1 MILTRDRVTAA
12 KAEDWNDHFTLCAL
26 FVFQFVFYVKRI
38 RMTPDFGLALVS
50 STFLAI
56 FVMFPH
62 LAEPFFDFYLSI
74 GREVTTLALLSLV
87 AAAYYY
93 GYIYTTLATALLVV
107 YVLYQTWAV
116 YRPSDK
122 RRLNQD
128 VSKDKARFDP
138 STSIDLQFAN
148 GTAVHDSPN
157 MLAKDSK
164 QTPLL
169 VFPPTKEVQHAM
181 NG

>member
-1 MILTRDRVTAA
+1 
-12 KAEDWNDHFTLCAL
+12 
-26 FVFQFVFYVKRI
+26 
-38 RMTPDFGLALVS
+38 MTPDFVLALVS
-50 STFLAI
+50 STFLVL
-56 FVMFPH
+56 FVMFPA

-74 GREVTTLALLSLV
+74 GREVTSIALLSLV
-87 AAAYYY
+87 AAAYYN
-93 GYIYTTLATALLVV
+93 GYVYTTLATAALVV
-107 YVLYQTWAV
+107 YVLYQTWTV
-116 YRPSDK
+116 YRGSDK
-122 RRLNQD
+122 RRLNQE

-157 MLAKDSK
+157 MLAKDK
-164 QTPLL
+164 DRDHLL

>member
-1 MILTRDRVTAA
+1 
-12 KAEDWNDHFTLCAL
+12 
-26 FVFQFVFYVKRI
+26 
-38 RMTPDFGLALVS
+38 MTPDVGLALAS

-56 FVMFPH
+56 FVLFPH
-62 LAEPFFDFYLSI
+62 LAEPFFDFYLYI
-74 GREVTTLALLSLV
+74 GREVTTIALMSLV

-93 GYIYTTLATALLVV
+93 GYVYTTLASAVLVV
-107 YVLYQTWAV
+107 YVLYQTWVV

-122 RRLNQD
+122 RRLNSD
-128 VSKDKARFDP
+128 IAKDNARFNP

-169 VFPPTKEVQHAM
+169 VFPPTAEVQQAM
-181 NG
+181 SG

>member
-1 MILTRDRVTAA
+1 
-12 KAEDWNDHFTLCAL
+12 
-26 FVFQFVFYVKRI
+26 
-38 RMTPDFGLALVS
+38 MTPDFGLALAS

-56 FVMFPH
+56 FVMFPY
-62 LAEPFFDFYLSI
+62 LAEPFFDFYLTI
-74 GREVTTLALLSLV
+74 GREVSTILLLSLV
-87 AAAYYY
+87 AIASYY
-93 GYIYTTLATALLVV
+93 GYMYTTLSTALLVV
-107 YVLYQTWAV
+107 YVLYQTWVV

-122 RRLNQD
+122 RRLNSD
-128 VSKDKARFDP
+128 IAKDKARFDP

-169 VFPPTKEVQHAM
+169 VFPPTAEVQQAM
-181 NG
+181 SG

>member
-1 MILTRDRVTAA
+1 
-12 KAEDWNDHFTLCAL
+12 
-26 FVFQFVFYVKRI
+26 
-38 RMTPDFGLALVS
+38 MTPDSGLALVS
-50 STFLAI
+50 LTFLAI
-56 FVMFPH
+56 FVLFPH
-62 LAEPFFDFYLSI
+62 LAEPFFNFYLYI

-87 AAAYYY
+87 ALTYYY

-107 YVLYQTWAV
+107 YILYQTWVV
-116 YRPSDK
+116 YGPSDK
-122 RRLNQD
+122 RRLNND
-128 VSKDKARFDP
+128 ISKDKARFDP

-148 GTAVHDSPN
+148 GTVVHDSPN

>member
-1 MILTRDRVTAA
+1 
-12 KAEDWNDHFTLCAL
+12 
-26 FVFQFVFYVKRI
+26 
-38 RMTPDFGLALVS
+38 MTPDFGLALVS

-56 FVMFPH
+56 FVLFPH
-62 LAEPFFDFYLSI
+62 LATPFFDFYLYI
-74 GREVTTLALLSLV
+74 GREVTTLTLLSLV
-87 AAAYYY
+87 AVAYYY

-107 YVLYQTWAV
+107 YVLYQTWVV
-116 YRPSDK
+116 YRGSDK

-128 VSKDKARFDP
+128 VSKDNARFDP

-169 VFPPTKEVQHAM
+169 VFPPTKEIQTQL

>member
-1 MILTRDRVTAA
+1 
-12 KAEDWNDHFTLCAL
+12 
-26 FVFQFVFYVKRI
+26 
-38 RMTPDFGLALVS
+38 MTPDVGLALVS
-50 STFLAI
+50 STFLVI
-56 FVMFPH
+56 FVLFPQ
-62 LAEPFFDFYLSI
+62 LAEPFFDFYLYI
-74 GREVTTLALLSLV
+74 GREVTTITLLSLV

-93 GYIYTTLATALLVV
+93 GYMYTTLATALLVV
-107 YVLYQTWAV
+107 YVLYQTWVV

-122 RRLNQD
+122 RRLNRD
-128 VSKDKARFDP
+128 IAKDNARFDP

-169 VFPPTKEVQHAM
+169 VFPPTAEVQHAM